1 MAIDHIYSE
10 FLCLHDYGF
19 FDVYTEHSRYRIKND
34 KDCYT
39 ITLEDSMSVFHNF
52 EELMKNSDI
61 KYRTKKVSSHNYLDD
76 FHFENAVLASVR
88 KIKLNHKDYLT
99 ICISE
104 RGYNNIHVYRTEH
117 GFIVYSESRD
127 INAFIE
133 QIEQIFEIVQGT
145 PAIVYTTLYF

>member
-1 MAIDHIYSE
+1 MAVDHIYSE
-10 FLCLHDYGF
+10 FLSLHDYGF
-19 FDVYTEHSRYRIKND
+19 FDVYTDSARYRIKND

-39 ITLEDSMSVFHNF
+39 ITLEDSMSVFHEF
-52 EELMKNSDI
+52 DELMKNHDI
-61 KYRTKKVSSHNYLDD
+61 KNGIKKVDSHNYLDD
-76 FHFENAVLASVR
+76 FHFENAILASVG
-88 KIKLNHKDYLT
+88 KIKQNFKDLIT

-104 RGYNNIHVYRTEH
+104 RGYNHIRVCKSNG

-133 QIEQIFEIVQGT
+133 NIEQIFEIVQGT